1 LIFSLNF
8 IANNRKHAEKSTME
22 NKEWQKRSFSVM
34 VIFGHFQ
41 KEFGHFEL

>member
-1 LIFSLNF
+1 MGVNEGI
-8 IANNRKHAEKSTME
+8 E
-22 NKEWQKRSFSVM
+22 NQSGKWSFSVM